1 MDIELDNNTLD
12 GDRNM
17 DNINSKIPNRY
28 TWLGIVVSII
38 GITSINLIFKS
49 LFGGQLNDWQMVIR
63 EVVTLSLVAALLFYI
78 LPKEGADFESIG
90 LHGRHWLKSLLWVIP
105 LIMVSVLGILG
116 CLEIAKLI
124 GWKFGESTSFDLLS
138 KPVIALITVRAGI
151 AEEIFTRGFLL
162 ERFTSITG
170 KKWKA
175 FLLSTIPFGLLH
187 YQQGYAGILVAIVAG
202 AILALFYFWKR
213 DLKTNIIAHF
223 LIDFVPNVFLN

>member
-78 LPKEGADFESIG
+78 LPKEGADF
-90 LHGRHWLKSLLWVIP
+90 
-105 LIMVSVLGILG
+105 
-116 CLEIAKLI
+116 
-124 GWKFGESTSFDLLS
+124 
-138 KPVIALITVRAGI
+138 
-151 AEEIFTRGFLL
+151 
-162 ERFTSITG
+162 
-170 KKWKA
+170 
-175 FLLSTIPFGLLH
+175 
-187 YQQGYAGILVAIVAG
+187 
-202 AILALFYFWKR
+202 
-213 DLKTNIIAHF
+213 
-223 LIDFVPNVFLN
+223 

>member
-1 MDIELDNNTLD
+1 
-12 GDRNM
+12 M
-17 DNINSKIPNRY
+17 DNINAKIPNRY
-28 TWLGIVVSII
+28 TWLGIVVSLF
-38 GITSINLIFKS
+38 GISSINLIFKFI
-49 LFGGQLNDWQMVIR
+49 FGDQLHDWQMVTR
-63 EVVTLSLVAALLFYI
+63 EVLILSLVAALLFYI
-78 LPKEGADFESIG
+78 LPREGTDFESIG
-90 LHGRHWLKSLLWVIP
+90 LHGRHWLKSMLWVIP
-105 LIMVSVLGILG
+105 LIIVSVLGILG
-116 CLEIAKLI
+116 SLELTKLM
-124 GWKFGESTSFDLLS
+124 GWKFGESSAFDLLS

-187 YQQGYAGILVAIVAG
+187 YQQGYAGILIATVAG

-223 LIDFVPNVFLN
+223 LVDFVPNVLLN